1 MKYVIELRKD
11 GALRGELIRAD
22 EKEAKALVD
31 EWIGRGCGNTAEYR
45 QEARLWYAVYFC
57 GDLDCVVS
65 DEDYDE
71 KNRYGQ
77 FRGDGWEWVLVK
89 DGKFYETLREAIHT
103 QLKEYG
109 Y

>member
-22 EKEAKALVD
+22 EKEAQAIVS
-31 EWIGRGCGNTAEYR
+31 EWAGRGCGNTADYH
-45 QEARLWYAVYFC
+45 QEEKLWYAVYRY
-57 GDLDCVVS
+57 GDLVYVIS
-65 DEDYDE
+65 DEKYD
-71 KNRYGQ
+71 RLMRSGH
-77 FRGDGWEWVLVK
+77 FRGEGWEWTLVK
-89 DGKFYETLREAIHT
+89 DGKFYETLREAIHA